1 MIQTVWGVASR
12 IPAGSQIWAVIYAH
26 HPTNRYYPQKGLITP
41 DLEGNWIIR
50 DIRIG
55 NANNVGYKFDIIA
68 LMLNKSEQKE
78 FTDYF
83 NESNAV
89 GSWPGMQQL
98 PSVGIIAYDNVTV
111 TRT

>member
-1 MIQTVWGVASR
+1 
-12 IPAGSQIWAVIYAH
+12 
-26 HPTNRYYPQKGLITP
+26 
-41 DLEGNWIIR
+41 
-50 DIRIG
+50 
-55 NANNVGYKFDIIA
+55 
-68 LMLNKSEQKE
+68 MLNKSEQKE

-83 NESNAV
+83 NESIAV